1 MPIWVDADACP
12 VPIREILC
20 RAATRWQVDTTFIA
34 NHAINLPPSPY
45 IKRRQVPQGFD
56 VADNDIIDQMETGDL
71 VITQDIPLAAE
82 AIEKARTCSTRAARL
97 SPKRISASAWLCA
110 TSWKKCA
117 MLARSPVA
125 RRPSARPTARNSPTS
140 LTAGCNRTPV
150 GDNDSILNSRQIRY
164 ACRFL
169 AQAERTMTQSSP
181 HTTSSFAALGRLL
194 KYARG
199 YRRQI
204 ITATTCSIIN
214 KLFDIAPEILIGIAI
229 DVVVNKEESFV
240 AGLGF
245 ETAQEQITI
254 LAVLTFFIWAG
265 ESIFEYL
272 FQILWR
278 NLAQRLQSDLRQD
291 AYEHAQKLDMS
302 FFEARS
308 SGQLVATM
316 NDDVNQLERFL
327 DGGANAMIQ
336 VVVTVVAV
344 GAVFFVLSP
353 LIALLAF
360 TPIPLIIWG
369 AFYFQRKAGPLY
381 ADVREKVGDLSSRL
395 ANNLGGIATIKSFT
409 AENREAERLKASSEA
424 YVDANRRAIRI
435 SSAFIPVIRMA
446 ILAGFLATFTVGGM
460 MALEGS
466 LNVGAYGVLVF
477 LTQRLLWPLTGLA
490 EVIDLLDRAMAS
502 TRRILDLLA
511 EPVHVR
517 DESGKTLEQPVK
529 GEVTF
534 EGVSFHYPS
543 SGAGIDDIS
552 VAVPAGNTLALVGAT
567 GSGKSTLIK
576 LLLRFYDPTGGQIR
590 IDGQPI
596 QSVSLKSLREAIG
609 LVSQDVYLFEGS
621 IRDNLAYG
629 SPGASDE
636 QIIEAARTA
645 EAWSFIEALPEGLAT
660 AVGERGVRLSGGQRQ
675 RLSLARALLKD
686 PPILVLD
693 EATSAVDN
701 ETEAAIQRSLKR
713 IGHNRTVI
721 MIAHRLSTIVDADTI
736 AVVAGGRILE
746 SGRHEELLE
755 NNGPYSAQWRVQ
767 TGQA

>member
-1 MPIWVDADACP
+1 M
-12 VPIREILC
+12 
-20 RAATRWQVDTTFIA
+20 
-34 NHAINLPPSPY
+34 
-45 IKRRQVPQGFD
+45 
-56 VADNDIIDQMETGDL
+56 
-71 VITQDIPLAAE
+71 
-82 AIEKARTCSTRAARL
+82 
-97 SPKRISASAWLCA
+97 
-110 TSWKKCA
+110 
-117 MLARSPVA
+117 
-125 RRPSARPTARNSPTS
+125 
-140 LTAGCNRTPV
+140 
-150 GDNDSILNSRQIRY
+150 
-164 ACRFL
+164 
-169 AQAERTMTQSSP
+169 SS
-181 HTTSSFAALGRLL
+181 HSHNATSSFAALARLL
-194 KYARG
+194 RYARG

-204 ITATTCSIIN
+204 IAASTCSVIN
-214 KLFDIAPEILIGIAI
+214 KLFDIAPEILIGVAI

-254 LAVLTFFIWAG
+254 LAILTFFIWAG
-265 ESIFEYL
+265 ESLFEYL

-291 AYEHAQKLDMS
+291 AYEHAQRLDMS

-353 LIALLAF
+353 IIALLAF

-409 AENREAERLKASSEA
+409 AEQREARRLKESSEA
-424 YVDANRRAIRI
+424 YVEANRRAIRI

-490 EVIDLLDRAMAS
+490 EVIDLFERAMAS

-517 DESGKTLEQPVK
+517 DEAGQELEAPVK
-529 GEVTF
+529 GTVELDK
-534 EGVSFHYPS
+534 VSFHYPT
-543 SGAGIDDIS
+543 SGAGIRDIS
-552 VAVPAGNTLALVGAT
+552 LTVPAGNTLALVGAT

-576 LLLRFYDPTGGQIR
+576 LLLRFYDPSHGEIR

-596 QSVSLKSLREAIG
+596 RDVSLKSLRGAIG

-621 IRDNLAYG
+621 IRENLAYG
-629 SPGASDE
+629 KPDASDAE
-636 QIIEAARTA
+636 IMEAAKTA
-645 EAWSFIEALPEGLAT
+645 EAWSFIEALPEGLET
-660 AVGERGVRLSGGQRQ
+660 PVGERGVRLSGGQRQ

-701 ETEAAIQRSLKR
+701 ETEAAIQRSLRR

-721 MIAHRLSTIVDADTI
+721 MIAHRLSTIVDADNI
-736 AVVAGGRILE
+736 AVVEGGKVVER
-746 SGRHEELLE
+746 GTHKELLQE
-755 NNGPYSAQWRVQ
+755 DGAYAVQWRVQ
-767 TGQA
+767 TGQV

>member
-1 MPIWVDADACP
+1 M
-12 VPIREILC
+12 
-20 RAATRWQVDTTFIA
+20 T
-34 NHAINLPPSPY
+34 
-45 IKRRQVPQGFD
+45 
-56 VADNDIIDQMETGDL
+56 
-71 VITQDIPLAAE
+71 
-82 AIEKARTCSTRAARL
+82 TRA
-97 SPKRISASAWLCA
+97 
-110 TSWKKCA
+110 
-117 MLARSPVA
+117 
-125 RRPSARPTARNSPTS
+125 
-140 LTAGCNRTPV
+140 
-150 GDNDSILNSRQIRY
+150 Q
-164 ACRFL
+164 
-169 AQAERTMTQSSP
+169 
-181 HTTSSFAALGRLL
+181 HTSSFAALGRLL
-194 KYARG
+194 RYARG

-204 ITATTCSIIN
+204 IAATTCSIIN
-214 KLFDIAPEILIGIAI
+214 KLFDIAPEILIGVAI
-229 DVVVNKEESFV
+229 DVVVNQEESFV

-265 ESIFEYL
+265 ESLFEYL

-291 AYEHAQKLDMS
+291 AYEHAQRLDMS
-302 FFEARS
+302 FFEANS

-336 VVVTVVAV
+336 VAVTVVAV

-409 AENREAERLKASSEA
+409 AEQREAKRLKDASEA

-490 EVIDLLDRAMAS
+490 EVIDLFERAMAS

-511 EPVHVR
+511 EPVNVR
-517 DESGKTLEQPVK
+517 DEAGKSLEQPVRGK
-529 GEVTF
+529 
-534 EGVSFHYPS
+534 VSFNQVSFRYAG
-543 SGAGIDDIS
+543 SGAGIQDITLS
-552 VAVPAGNTLALVGAT
+552 VPAGNTLALVGAT

-576 LLLRFYDPTGGQIR
+576 LLLRFYDPAHGDIR

-596 QSVSLKSLREAIG
+596 RGVSLKSLRDAIG

-629 SPGASDE
+629 KPDASE
-636 QIIEAARTA
+636 EEIIDAARTA
-645 EAWSFIEALPEGLAT
+645 EAWSFIEALPEGLDT
-660 AVGERGVRLSGGQRQ
+660 PVGERGIRLSGGQRQ
-675 RLSLARALLKD
+675 RLSLARALLKN

-736 AVVAGGRILE
+736 AVVENGRIV
-746 SGRHEELLE
+746 EEGDHDSLIR
-755 NNGPYSAQWRVQ
+755 NNGAYAAQWRVQ

>member
-1 MPIWVDADACP
+1 M
-12 VPIREILC
+12 
-20 RAATRWQVDTTFIA
+20 
-34 NHAINLPPSPY
+34 
-45 IKRRQVPQGFD
+45 
-56 VADNDIIDQMETGDL
+56 
-71 VITQDIPLAAE
+71 
-82 AIEKARTCSTRAARL
+82 
-97 SPKRISASAWLCA
+97 
-110 TSWKKCA
+110 TS
-117 MLARSPVA
+117 
-125 RRPSARPTARNSPTS
+125 SAR
-140 LTAGCNRTPV
+140 
-150 GDNDSILNSRQIRY
+150 
-164 ACRFL
+164 
-169 AQAERTMTQSSP
+169 
-181 HTTSSFAALGRLL
+181 HTSSFAALGRLL
-194 KYARG
+194 RYARG

-204 ITATTCSIIN
+204 IAATTCSIIN
-214 KLFDIAPEILIGIAI
+214 KLFDIAPEILIGVAI
-229 DVVVNKEESFV
+229 DVVVNQEESFV

-265 ESIFEYL
+265 ESLFEYL

-291 AYEHAQKLDMS
+291 AYEHAQRLDMS
-302 FFEARS
+302 FFEANS

-336 VVVTVVAV
+336 VGVTVVAV

-381 ADVREKVGDLSSRL
+381 TDVREKVGDLSSRL

-409 AENREAERLKASSEA
+409 AEQREARRLKEASEA

-490 EVIDLLDRAMAS
+490 EVIDLFERAMAS

-511 EPVHVR
+511 EPVTIR
-517 DESGKTLEQPVK
+517 DDAGTSLEQPVR
-529 GEVTF
+529 GA
-534 EGVSFHYPS
+534 VSFNRVSFRYAG
-543 SGAGIDDIS
+543 SGAGVDDITLQ
-552 VAVPAGNTLALVGAT
+552 VPAGNTLALVGAT

-576 LLLRFYDPTGGQIR
+576 LLLRFYDPSRGDIR
-590 IDGQPI
+590 IDGQPVHE
-596 QSVSLKSLREAIG
+596 VSLKSLRDAIG

-629 SPGASDE
+629 KPDATE
-636 QIIEAARTA
+636 EEIIEAARTA
-645 EAWSFIEALPEGLAT
+645 EAWSFISALPEGLDT
-660 AVGERGVRLSGGQRQ
+660 PVGERGIRLSGGQRQ
-675 RLSLARALLKD
+675 RLSLARALLKN

-701 ETEAAIQRSLKR
+701 ETEAAIQRSLRR

-736 AVVAGGRILE
+736 AVVENGRIV
-746 SGRHEELLE
+746 EEGDHNSLIR
-755 NNGPYSAQWRVQ
+755 NNGPYAAQWRVQ
-767 TGQA
+767 TGQTAETAVVPDTN

>member
-1 MPIWVDADACP
+1 M
-12 VPIREILC
+12 
-20 RAATRWQVDTTFIA
+20 
-34 NHAINLPPSPY
+34 
-45 IKRRQVPQGFD
+45 
-56 VADNDIIDQMETGDL
+56 
-71 VITQDIPLAAE
+71 
-82 AIEKARTCSTRAARL
+82 
-97 SPKRISASAWLCA
+97 
-110 TSWKKCA
+110 
-117 MLARSPVA
+117 
-125 RRPSARPTARNSPTS
+125 S
-140 LTAGCNRTPV
+140 LH
-150 GDNDSILNSRQIRY
+150 S
-164 ACRFL
+164 
-169 AQAERTMTQSSP
+169 
-181 HTTSSFAALGRLL
+181 HKTTSSFAALARLL
-194 KYARG
+194 RYARG

-204 ITATTCSIIN
+204 IAATTCSIIN
-214 KLFDIAPEILIGIAI
+214 KLFDIAPEILIGVAI
-229 DVVVNKEESFV
+229 DVVVNQEESFV

-265 ESIFEYL
+265 ESLFEYL

-291 AYEHAQKLDMS
+291 AYEHAQRLDMS

-336 VVVTVVAV
+336 VLVTVVAV

-409 AENREAERLKASSEA
+409 AEQREAKRLKESSEA
-424 YVDANRRAIRI
+424 YVEANRRAIRI

-490 EVIDLLDRAMAS
+490 EVIDLFERAMAS

-517 DESGKTLEQPVK
+517 DEGGKALEAPVK
-529 GEVTF
+529 GNVELDK
-534 EGVSFHYPS
+534 VSFHYPS
-543 SGAGIDDIS
+543 SGAGIRDIS
-552 VAVPAGNTLALVGAT
+552 LTVPAGNTLALVGAT

-576 LLLRFYDPTGGQIR
+576 LLLRFYDPSNGEIR

-596 QSVSLKSLREAIG
+596 RDLSLNSLRGSIG
-609 LVSQDVYLFEGS
+609 LVSQDVYLFEGT
-621 IRDNLAYG
+621 IRENLAYG
-629 SPGASDE
+629 NPAATDAD
-636 QIIEAARTA
+636 IIDAAKTA
-645 EAWSFIEALPEGLAT
+645 EAWSFIEALPEGLDT
-660 AVGERGVRLSGGQRQ
+660 PVGERGVRLSGGQRQ

-721 MIAHRLSTIVDADTI
+721 MIAHRLSTIVDADSI
-736 AVVAGGRILE
+736 AVIDGGKVLE
-746 SGRHEELLE
+746 QGTHRELLE
-755 NNGPYSAQWRVQ
+755 QDGAYANQWRVQ
-767 TGQA
+767 TGQIQAAV

>member
-1 MPIWVDADACP
+1 M
-12 VPIREILC
+12 
-20 RAATRWQVDTTFIA
+20 
-34 NHAINLPPSPY
+34 
-45 IKRRQVPQGFD
+45 
-56 VADNDIIDQMETGDL
+56 
-71 VITQDIPLAAE
+71 
-82 AIEKARTCSTRAARL
+82 
-97 SPKRISASAWLCA
+97 
-110 TSWKKCA
+110 
-117 MLARSPVA
+117 
-125 RRPSARPTARNSPTS
+125 
-140 LTAGCNRTPV
+140 
-150 GDNDSILNSRQIRY
+150 
-164 ACRFL
+164 
-169 AQAERTMTQSSP
+169 SS
-181 HTTSSFAALGRLL
+181 HSHQTTSSFAALTRLL
-194 KYARG
+194 RYARG

-204 ITATTCSIIN
+204 IAATTCSIIN
-214 KLFDIAPEILIGIAI
+214 KLFDIAPEILIGVAI
-229 DVVVNKEESFV
+229 DVVVNQEESFV

-265 ESIFEYL
+265 ESLFEYL

-291 AYEHAQKLDMS
+291 AYEHAQRLDMS

-336 VVVTVVAV
+336 VLVTVVAV

-409 AENREAERLKASSEA
+409 AEQREARRLKESSEA
-424 YVDANRRAIRI
+424 YVEANRRAIRI

-490 EVIDLLDRAMAS
+490 EVIDLFERAMAS

-517 DESGKTLEQPVK
+517 DEGGKALEEPVK
-529 GEVTF
+529 GDVEL
-534 EGVSFHYPS
+534 EKVSFHYPS
-543 SGAGIDDIS
+543 SGAGIRDIS
-552 VAVPAGNTLALVGAT
+552 LTVPAGNTLALVGAT

-576 LLLRFYDPTGGQIR
+576 LLLRFYDPSHGEIR

-596 QSVSLKSLREAIG
+596 RDLSLKSLRGAIG
-609 LVSQDVYLFEGS
+609 LVSQDVYLFEGT
-621 IRDNLAYG
+621 IRENLAYG
-629 SPGASDE
+629 NPAASDAE
-636 QIIEAARTA
+636 ITDAAKTA
-645 EAWSFIEALPEGLAT
+645 EAWSFIEALPEGLDT
-660 AVGERGVRLSGGQRQ
+660 PVGERGVRLSGGQRQ
-675 RLSLARALLKD
+675 RLSLARALLKN

-721 MIAHRLSTIVDADTI
+721 MIAHRLSTIVDADSI
-736 AVVAGGRILE
+736 AVIEGGKVLE
-746 SGRHEELLE
+746 QGTHRELLDQDGAYA
-755 NNGPYSAQWRVQ
+755 NQWRVQ
-767 TGQA
+767 TGQIQAAV

>member
-1 MPIWVDADACP
+1 MSS
-12 VPIREILC
+12 
-20 RAATRWQVDTTFIA
+20 
-34 NHAINLPPSPY
+34 N
-45 IKRRQVPQGFD
+45 
-56 VADNDIIDQMETGDL
+56 
-71 VITQDIPLAAE
+71 
-82 AIEKARTCSTRAARL
+82 
-97 SPKRISASAWLCA
+97 
-110 TSWKKCA
+110 
-117 MLARSPVA
+117 
-125 RRPSARPTARNSPTS
+125 
-140 LTAGCNRTPV
+140 
-150 GDNDSILNSRQIRY
+150 
-164 ACRFL
+164 
-169 AQAERTMTQSSP
+169 SP
-181 HTTSSFAALGRLL
+181 HTSSVAALGRLL
-194 KYARG
+194 RYARG

-204 ITATTCSIIN
+204 IAATTCSIIN
-214 KLFDIAPEILIGIAI
+214 KLFDIAPEILIGVAI
-229 DVVVNKEESFV
+229 DVVVNQEESFV

-291 AYEHAQKLDMS
+291 AYEHAQRLDMS
-302 FFEARS
+302 FFEATS

-336 VVVTVVAV
+336 VAVTVVAV

-409 AENREAERLKASSEA
+409 AEQREAKRLKDASEA

-490 EVIDLLDRAMAS
+490 EVIDLFERAMAS

-511 EPVHVR
+511 EPVNVR
-517 DESGKTLEQPVK
+517 DEAGKTLEQPVRGK
-529 GEVTF
+529 
-534 EGVSFHYPS
+534 VSFNQVSFRYAG
-543 SGAGIDDIS
+543 SGAGIQDITLN
-552 VAVPAGNTLALVGAT
+552 VPAGNTLALVGAT

-576 LLLRFYDPTGGQIR
+576 LLLRFYDPSHGDIR

-596 QSVSLKSLREAIG
+596 REVSLKSLRDAIG

-629 SPGASDE
+629 KPDAAE
-636 QIIEAARTA
+636 EEIIEAARTA
-645 EAWSFIEALPEGLAT
+645 EAWPFIEALPDGLDT
-660 AVGERGVRLSGGQRQ
+660 PVGERGIRLSGGQRQ
-675 RLSLARALLKD
+675 RLSLARALLKN

-736 AVVAGGRILE
+736 AVVENGRIV
-746 SGRHEELLE
+746 EEGDHNSLIH
-755 NNGPYSAQWRVQ
+755 NNGAYAAQWRVQ

>member
-1 MPIWVDADACP
+1 M
-12 VPIREILC
+12 
-20 RAATRWQVDTTFIA
+20 T
-34 NHAINLPPSPY
+34 
-45 IKRRQVPQGFD
+45 
-56 VADNDIIDQMETGDL
+56 
-71 VITQDIPLAAE
+71 
-82 AIEKARTCSTRAARL
+82 TRAQ
-97 SPKRISASAWLCA
+97 P
-110 TSWKKCA
+110 
-117 MLARSPVA
+117 
-125 RRPSARPTARNSPTS
+125 
-140 LTAGCNRTPV
+140 
-150 GDNDSILNSRQIRY
+150 
-164 ACRFL
+164 
-169 AQAERTMTQSSP
+169 
-181 HTTSSFAALGRLL
+181 TSSFAALGRLL
-194 KYARG
+194 RYARG

-204 ITATTCSIIN
+204 IAATTCSIIN
-214 KLFDIAPEILIGIAI
+214 KLFDIAPEILIGVAI
-229 DVVVNKEESFV
+229 DVVVNQEESFV

-291 AYEHAQKLDMS
+291 AYEHAQRLDMS
-302 FFEARS
+302 FFEANS

-336 VVVTVVAV
+336 VAVTVVAV
-344 GAVFFVLSP
+344 GAIFFVLSP

-409 AENREAERLKASSEA
+409 AEQREAKRLKDASEA

-490 EVIDLLDRAMAS
+490 EVIDLFERAMAS

-511 EPVHVR
+511 EPVNVR
-517 DESGKTLEQPVK
+517 DEAGKTLEQPVRGK
-529 GEVTF
+529 
-534 EGVSFHYPS
+534 VSFNQVSFRYAG
-543 SGAGIDDIS
+543 SGAGIQDITLN
-552 VAVPAGNTLALVGAT
+552 VPAGNTLALVGAT

-576 LLLRFYDPTGGQIR
+576 LLLRFYDPSHGDIR

-596 QSVSLKSLREAIG
+596 REVSLKSLRDAIG

-629 SPGASDE
+629 KPDASE
-636 QIIEAARTA
+636 EEIIDAARTA
-645 EAWSFIEALPEGLAT
+645 EAWSFIEALPEGLDT
-660 AVGERGVRLSGGQRQ
+660 PVGERGIRLSGGQRQ
-675 RLSLARALLKD
+675 RLSLARALLKN

-701 ETEAAIQRSLKR
+701 ETEAAIQRSLRR

-736 AVVAGGRILE
+736 AVVENGRIV
-746 SGRHEELLE
+746 EEGDHNSLIH
-755 NNGPYSAQWRVQ
+755 NNGAYAAQWRVQ
-767 TGQA
+767 TGQS

>member
-1 MPIWVDADACP
+1 M
-12 VPIREILC
+12 
-20 RAATRWQVDTTFIA
+20 
-34 NHAINLPPSPY
+34 
-45 IKRRQVPQGFD
+45 
-56 VADNDIIDQMETGDL
+56 
-71 VITQDIPLAAE
+71 
-82 AIEKARTCSTRAARL
+82 
-97 SPKRISASAWLCA
+97 
-110 TSWKKCA
+110 
-117 MLARSPVA
+117 
-125 RRPSARPTARNSPTS
+125 
-140 LTAGCNRTPV
+140 
-150 GDNDSILNSRQIRY
+150 
-164 ACRFL
+164 
-169 AQAERTMTQSSP
+169 SS
-181 HTTSSFAALGRLL
+181 HSHKTTSSFAALARLL
-194 KYARG
+194 RYARG

-214 KLFDIAPEILIGIAI
+214 KLFDIAPEILIGVAI
-229 DVVVNKEESFV
+229 DVVVNQEESFV

-265 ESIFEYL
+265 ESLFEYL

-291 AYEHAQKLDMS
+291 AYEHAQRLDMS

-409 AENREAERLKASSEA
+409 AEQREARRLKESSEA
-424 YVDANRRAIRI
+424 YVEANRRAIRI

-466 LNVGAYGVLVF
+466 LNVGAYGALVF

-490 EVIDLLDRAMAS
+490 EVIDLFERAMAS

-517 DESGKTLEQPVK
+517 DEGGKALQEPVK
-529 GEVTF
+529 GDVEL
-534 EGVSFHYPS
+534 EKVSFHYLS
-543 SGAGIDDIS
+543 SGAGIRDIS
-552 VAVPAGNTLALVGAT
+552 LSVPAGNTLALVGAT

-576 LLLRFYDPTGGQIR
+576 LLLRFYDPSHGEIR

-596 QSVSLKSLREAIG
+596 RDLSLQSLRGAIG

-621 IRDNLAYG
+621 IRENLAYG
-629 SPGASDE
+629 NPAASDAE
-636 QIIEAARTA
+636 ITDAAKTA
-645 EAWSFIEALPEGLAT
+645 EAWSFIEALPEGLDT
-660 AVGERGVRLSGGQRQ
+660 PVGERGVRLSGGQRQ
-675 RLSLARALLKD
+675 RLSLARALLKN

-721 MIAHRLSTIVDADTI
+721 MIAHRLSTIVDADSI
-736 AVVAGGRILE
+736 AVIEGGKVLE
-746 SGRHEELLE
+746 QGTHRELLDQDGAYA
-755 NNGPYSAQWRVQ
+755 NQWRVQ
-767 TGQA
+767 TGQIQAAV

>member
-1 MPIWVDADACP
+1 MS
-12 VPIREILC
+12 E
-20 RAATRWQVDTTFIA
+20 
-34 NHAINLPPSPY
+34 
-45 IKRRQVPQGFD
+45 
-56 VADNDIIDQMETGDL
+56 
-71 VITQDIPLAAE
+71 
-82 AIEKARTCSTRAARL
+82 L
-97 SPKRISASAWLCA
+97 SH
-110 TSWKKCA
+110 
-117 MLARSPVA
+117 
-125 RRPSARPTARNSPTS
+125 N
-140 LTAGCNRTPV
+140 
-150 GDNDSILNSRQIRY
+150 
-164 ACRFL
+164 
-169 AQAERTMTQSSP
+169 
-181 HTTSSFAALGRLL
+181 TTSSFAALRRLL
-194 KYARG
+194 HYARG

-204 ITATTCSIIN
+204 IAATTCSVIN
-214 KLFDIAPEILIGIAI
+214 KLFDIAPEILIGVAI
-229 DVVVNKEESFV
+229 DVVVNQEASFV

-291 AYEHAQKLDMS
+291 AYEHAQRLDMS

-409 AENREAERLKASSEA
+409 AEQREAARLKESSEA
-424 YVDANRRAIRI
+424 YVQANRRAIRI
-435 SSAFIPVIRMA
+435 SSAFIPIIRMA

-460 MALEGS
+460 MALAGN

-490 EVIDLLDRAMAS
+490 EVIDLFERAMAS

-511 EPVHVR
+511 EPVQVR
-517 DESGKTLEQPVK
+517 DEGGKTLQEPVK
-529 GEVTF
+529 GAVELDN
-534 EGVSFHYPS
+534 VSFHYAS
-543 SGAGIDDIS
+543 SGAGIDQINLQVS
-552 VAVPAGNTLALVGAT
+552 AGNTLALVGAT

-576 LLLRFYDPTGGQIR
+576 LLLRFYDPGHGEIR

-596 QSVSLKSLREAIG
+596 RELSLNSLRGAIG

-621 IRDNLAYG
+621 IRGNLAYG
-629 SPGASDE
+629 KPDATDAE
-636 QIIEAARTA
+636 IIDAAKTA
-645 EAWSFIEALPEGLAT
+645 EAWGFINALPDGLET
-660 AVGERGVRLSGGQRQ
+660 PVGERGVRLSGGQRQ

-736 AVVAGGRILE
+736 AVIENGRVVE
-746 SGRHEELLE
+746 SGTHAELLG
-755 NNGPYSAQWRVQ
+755 NSGPYAAQWRVQ
-767 TGQA
+767 TGQI

>member
-1 MPIWVDADACP
+1 M
-12 VPIREILC
+12 
-20 RAATRWQVDTTFIA
+20 
-34 NHAINLPPSPY
+34 
-45 IKRRQVPQGFD
+45 
-56 VADNDIIDQMETGDL
+56 
-71 VITQDIPLAAE
+71 
-82 AIEKARTCSTRAARL
+82 
-97 SPKRISASAWLCA
+97 
-110 TSWKKCA
+110 
-117 MLARSPVA
+117 
-125 RRPSARPTARNSPTS
+125 
-140 LTAGCNRTPV
+140 
-150 GDNDSILNSRQIRY
+150 
-164 ACRFL
+164 
-169 AQAERTMTQSSP
+169 SS
-181 HTTSSFAALGRLL
+181 HSHQTTSSFAALARLL
-194 KYARG
+194 RYARG

-204 ITATTCSIIN
+204 IAATTCSIIN
-214 KLFDIAPEILIGIAI
+214 KLFDIAPEILIGVAI
-229 DVVVNKEESFV
+229 DVVVNQEESFV

-265 ESIFEYL
+265 ESLFEYL

-291 AYEHAQKLDMS
+291 AYEHAQRLDMS

-409 AENREAERLKASSEA
+409 AEQREAKRLKESSEA
-424 YVDANRRAIRI
+424 YVEANRRAIRI

-460 MALEGS
+460 MALEGN

-490 EVIDLLDRAMAS
+490 EVIDLFERAMAS

-517 DESGKTLEQPVK
+517 DEGGKALAEPVK
-529 GEVTF
+529 GDVELDK
-534 EGVSFHYPS
+534 VSFHYPS
-543 SGAGIDDIS
+543 SGAGIRDIS
-552 VAVPAGNTLALVGAT
+552 LTVPAGNTLALVGAT

-576 LLLRFYDPTGGQIR
+576 LLLRFYDPSNGQIR

-596 QSVSLKSLREAIG
+596 RDLSLQSLRGAIG
-609 LVSQDVYLFEGS
+609 LVSQDVYLFEGT
-621 IRDNLAYG
+621 IRENLAYG
-629 SPGASDE
+629 NPAATDAE
-636 QIIEAARTA
+636 IIEAAKTA
-645 EAWSFIEALPEGLAT
+645 EAWSFIEALPEGLNT
-660 AVGERGVRLSGGQRQ
+660 SVGERGIRLSGGQRQ
-675 RLSLARALLKD
+675 RLSLARALLKN

-701 ETEAAIQRSLKR
+701 ETEAAIQRSLRR

-721 MIAHRLSTIVDADTI
+721 MIAHRLSTIVDADSI
-736 AVVAGGRILE
+736 AVIEGGKVLE
-746 SGRHEELLE
+746 QGTHRELL
-755 NNGPYSAQWRVQ
+755 NQNGAYANQWRVQ
-767 TGQA
+767 TGQIQAAI

>member
-1 MPIWVDADACP
+1 MPTKDP
-12 VPIREILC
+12 E
-20 RAATRWQVDTTFIA
+20 TT
-34 NHAINLPPSPY
+34 S
-45 IKRRQVPQGFD
+45 
-56 VADNDIIDQMETGDL
+56 
-71 VITQDIPLAAE
+71 
-82 AIEKARTCSTRAARL
+82 
-97 SPKRISASAWLCA
+97 
-110 TSWKKCA
+110 
-117 MLARSPVA
+117 
-125 RRPSARPTARNSPTS
+125 
-140 LTAGCNRTPV
+140 
-150 GDNDSILNSRQIRY
+150 
-164 ACRFL
+164 
-169 AQAERTMTQSSP
+169 
-181 HTTSSFAALGRLL
+181 TSSFSALARLL

-204 ITATTCSIIN
+204 IAATTCSIIN
-214 KLFDIAPEILIGIAI
+214 KLFDIAPEILIGVAI
-229 DVVVNKEESFV
+229 DVVVNQEESFV

-265 ESIFEYL
+265 ESLFEYL

-291 AYEHAQKLDMS
+291 AYEHAQRLDMS

-409 AENREAERLKASSEA
+409 AEQREAERLKASSEA
-424 YVDANRRAIRI
+424 YVEANRRAIRI
-435 SSAFIPVIRMA
+435 SSAFIPIIRMA

-460 MALEGS
+460 MALKGE

-490 EVIDLLDRAMAS
+490 EVIDLFERAMAS

-517 DESGKTLEQPVK
+517 DEGSKALQSPVK
-529 GEVTF
+529 GMVELDN
-534 EGVSFHYPS
+534 VSFHYAS
-543 SGAGIDDIS
+543 SGAGISNIS
-552 VAVPAGNTLALVGAT
+552 LTVPAGNTLALVGAT

-576 LLLRFYDPTGGQIR
+576 LLLRFYDPGQGEIR

-596 QSVSLKSLREAIG
+596 RDVTLNSLRGAIG

-621 IRDNLAYG
+621 IRENLAYG
-629 SPGASDE
+629 NPAASDAE
-636 QIIEAARTA
+636 IIEAAKTA
-645 EAWSFIEALPEGLAT
+645 EAWSFIEALPEGLET
-660 AVGERGVRLSGGQRQ
+660 PVGERGIRLSGGQRQ

-721 MIAHRLSTIVDADTI
+721 MIAHRLSTIVEADTI
-736 AVVAGGRILE
+736 AVVEGGKVIE
-746 SGRHEELLE
+746 KGTHQELLE
-755 NNGPYSAQWRVQ
+755 QDGAYTAQWRVQ
-767 TGQA
+767 TGQV

>member
-1 MPIWVDADACP
+1 M
-12 VPIREILC
+12 
-20 RAATRWQVDTTFIA
+20 T
-34 NHAINLPPSPY
+34 
-45 IKRRQVPQGFD
+45 
-56 VADNDIIDQMETGDL
+56 
-71 VITQDIPLAAE
+71 
-82 AIEKARTCSTRAARL
+82 TRA
-97 SPKRISASAWLCA
+97 
-110 TSWKKCA
+110 
-117 MLARSPVA
+117 
-125 RRPSARPTARNSPTS
+125 
-140 LTAGCNRTPV
+140 
-150 GDNDSILNSRQIRY
+150 Q
-164 ACRFL
+164 
-169 AQAERTMTQSSP
+169 
-181 HTTSSFAALGRLL
+181 HTSSFAALGRLL
-194 KYARG
+194 RYARG

-204 ITATTCSIIN
+204 IAATTCSIIN
-214 KLFDIAPEILIGIAI
+214 KLFDIAPEILIGVAI
-229 DVVVNKEESFV
+229 DVVVNQEESFV

-265 ESIFEYL
+265 ESLFEYL

-291 AYEHAQKLDMS
+291 AYEHAQRLDMS
-302 FFEARS
+302 FFEANS

-336 VVVTVVAV
+336 VAVTVVAV

-369 AFYFQRKAGPLY
+369 AFYFQRKASPLY

-409 AENREAERLKASSEA
+409 AEQREAKRLKDASEA

-490 EVIDLLDRAMAS
+490 EVIDLFERAMAS

-511 EPVHVR
+511 EPVNVR
-517 DESGKTLEQPVK
+517 DDAGKSLEQPVRGK
-529 GEVTF
+529 
-534 EGVSFHYPS
+534 VSFNQVSFRYAG
-543 SGAGIDDIS
+543 SGAGIQDITLS
-552 VAVPAGNTLALVGAT
+552 VPAGNTLALVGAT

-576 LLLRFYDPTGGQIR
+576 LLLRFYDPSHGDIR

-596 QSVSLKSLREAIG
+596 REVSLKSLRDAIG

-629 SPGASDE
+629 KPDASE
-636 QIIEAARTA
+636 EEIMEAARTA
-645 EAWSFIEALPEGLAT
+645 EAWSFIEGLPQGLDT
-660 AVGERGVRLSGGQRQ
+660 PVGERGIRLSGGQRQ
-675 RLSLARALLKD
+675 RLSLARALLKN

-736 AVVAGGRILE
+736 AVVENGRIV
-746 SGRHEELLE
+746 EEGDHDSLIR
-755 NNGPYSAQWRVQ
+755 NNGAYAAQWRVQ